1 MKFGRVPRNAITCWI
16 TSGTISSS
24 SSTTTSAKMTVTMVV
39 ATVREVPIASSR
51 SHTGSSRYAIAMP
64 ATNGSR
70 MLFSSTSS
78 TTKTTRAMPQTLA
91 WVPSVM
97 RLLRHGGLV
106 RHRWSR
112 SRHGRLIHLGRQ
124 RRRWRRLADAGVG
137 ILPQRALV
145 RIAERGGEQE
155 VLLRQRALELRHVA
169 EEADVEDRQRAR
181 QADHPHRLQR
191 RHAAQLLLDVDPLL
205 ERADRHLDGHGRL
218 FAGVDQVGLLPL
230 ALDPGDGAVGALRQR
245 LVDGRR
251 IARDAVGEALRR
263 FAAVACGGDREIL
276 PA

>member
-1 MKFGRVPRNAITCWI
+1 MKSGRVPRNAITCWI

-24 SSTTTSAKMTVTMVV
+24 SRITTSAKMTVTMVV
-39 ATVREVPIASSR
+39 ATVRDVPLASSR

-78 TTKTTRAMPQTLA
+78 ATKTTRAMPQTLA
-91 WVPSVM
+91 WVPRVM

-106 RHRWSR
+106 RHRR
-112 SRHGRLIHLGRQ
+112 VRARHGRLVDLGGQ
-124 RRRWRRLADAGVG
+124 RRRRWRLADAGVRV
-137 ILPQRALV
+137 LPQGSLAW
-145 RIAERGGEQE
+145 IAERGGERK

-191 RHAAQLLLDVDPLL
+191 RHTAQLLLDVDPLP
-205 ERADRHLDGHGRL
+205 ERADRHLDGHG
-218 FAGVDQVGLLPL
+218 
-230 ALDPGDGAVGALRQR
+230 
-245 LVDGRR
+245 
-251 IARDAVGEALRR
+251 
-263 FAAVACGGDREIL
+263 
-276 PA
+276 